1 MPASNTHAHKLKCDM
16 KIDRPLLDKIAHLAR
31 LEFDEKDAEKMIRDM
46 SAIVDWVEQLKEVD
60 TEGVEP
66 LTTMSSEVNML
77 REDVVK
83 EHLSHERALL
93 NAPQKDENY
102 FRVPK
107 VLE

>member
-1 MPASNTHAHKLKCDM
+1 M

-31 LEFDEKDAEKMIRDM
+31 LEFDEKDAEKMMRDM
-46 SAIVDWVEQLKEVD
+46 SAIVDWVEQLKEVN

-93 NAPQKDENY
+93 NAPKKDENY